1 MKIDI
6 QELFCKIMSVRN
18 ISLVEQKLIT
28 SLLQEDGIEETE
40 RALIKRLFY
49 GVERGL
55 VKVAH

>member
-1 MKIDI
+1 
-6 QELFCKIMSVRN
+6 MSARI

-40 RALIKRLFY
+40 RTLIKRLFY

-55 VKVAH
+55 VKVAN